1 MNIVRT
7 RSSVGVPV
15 ISPVDASSARP
26 DGRLGLTDHDTIV
39 PAPVEV
45 GESGKSLL
53 AVLLVIDKSFGKYSI
68 VGTTS
73 MTWSVIIVEL
83 LPPALLAVMV

>member
-1 MNIVRT
+1 MYADADPPELVPVMVYIVRV
-7 RSSVGVPV
+7 RSSVGIPV

-26 DGRLGLTDHDTIV
+26 NGRLGSTVQETIV
-39 PAPVEV
+39 PAPVVV

-68 VGTTS
+68 AGTTS
-73 MTWSVIIVEL
+73 FT
-83 LPPALLAVMV
+83 